1 MTFVQIKIYTKMEQR
16 VNIYQSEPKAYDGM
30 FALEQFLND
39 SPLSKQQISLI
50 KMRASQINGCAYCIN
65 MHTEEAIKAGE
76 THQRLHMLNAWKES
90 NLFSDEEKVLLK
102 ITEEITL
109 INQNGLTDKTYQRAQ
124 HLFTDQTLIAII
136 MATTTINAWNRIAI
150 STRMQ

>member
-1 MTFVQIKIYTKMEQR
+1 MEQR
-16 VNIYQSEPKAYDGM
+16 VNIYQSEPKAYEGM
-30 FALEQFLND
+30 FALEEFLSN

-90 NLFSDEEKVLLK
+90 NLFSEEEQVLLK

-109 INQNGLTDKTYQRAQ
+109 INQNGLTDETYQLAQ
-124 HLFTDQTLIAII
+124 SLFEDRTIIAII
-136 MATTTINAWNRIAI
+136 MTATTINAWNRIAI
-150 STRMQ
+150 STRMAADNNL